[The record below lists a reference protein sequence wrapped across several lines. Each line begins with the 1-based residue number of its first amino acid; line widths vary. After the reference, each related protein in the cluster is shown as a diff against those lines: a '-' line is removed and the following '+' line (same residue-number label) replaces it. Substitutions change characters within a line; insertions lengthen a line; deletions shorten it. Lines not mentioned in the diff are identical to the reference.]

1 MPFKKY
7 NTFLM
12 TLFSALT
19 RPGDAQ
25 INSFKKKIH
34 MDIQILSINK
44 SK

>member
-25 INSFKKKIH
+25 INSFKKIH